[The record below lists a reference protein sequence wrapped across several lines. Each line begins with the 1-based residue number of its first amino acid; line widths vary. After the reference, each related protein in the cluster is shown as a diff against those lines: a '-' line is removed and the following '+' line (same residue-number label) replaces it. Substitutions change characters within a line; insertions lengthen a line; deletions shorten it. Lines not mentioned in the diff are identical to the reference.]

1 MKTFT
6 KTLAALVAVS
16 LAALALSSCKKIQ
29 PTELTEASTNAT
41 VIKGSVVYLKTTA
54 QGENATDYTTIAD
67 DAFVTITTQIKTGN
81 FTENAKGE
89 KVEETVASVQKVA
102 IVDKVF
108 QANLPVAA
116 GEKYD
121 VEVRCEFETSGFQKI
136 GTAVA
141 SGICKYKGVQN
152 VKVAYGQ
159 VFVCNVTAA
168 LDGFEATSTK
178 GKGSNSA
185 SAE

>member
-16 LAALALSSCKKIQ
+16 LAALALSSCKKVQ

-41 VIKGSVVYLKTTA
+41 VIKGSVVYLKTTSS
-54 QGENATDYTTIAD
+54 GGNATDYTTIAD

-89 KVEETVASVQKVA
+89 KVEETIASVQKVA

-121 VEVRCEFETSGFQKI
+121 VEVRCEFETSGFQTI
-136 GTAVA
+136 NTVA
-141 SGICKYKGVQN
+141 TSGVCKYKGVEN

-159 VFVCNVTAA
+159 TFVCNVTASI
-168 LDGFEATSTK
+168 DGFEATSPK
-178 GKGSNSA
+178 GAGTNSGN
-185 SAE
+185 AE